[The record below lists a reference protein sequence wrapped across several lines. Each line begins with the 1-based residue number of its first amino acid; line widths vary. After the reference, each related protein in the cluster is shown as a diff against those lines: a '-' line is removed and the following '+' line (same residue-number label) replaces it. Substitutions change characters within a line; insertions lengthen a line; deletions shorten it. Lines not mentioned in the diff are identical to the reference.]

1 MKKNI
6 ILGCLLFSS
15 LATISQIQ
23 LANSK
28 WKGVFLIPHAVDVI
42 MDFKKDSLYLTIET
56 GQRLGTLI
64 FSHRNDTLM
73 ITKISGTSPCPEQST
88 GLYRIEWLK
97 KEEKFLLHGIS
108 DECEGR
114 MGTFTTNPFERIQ
127 QGEKKNNF
135 N

>member
-1 MKKNI
+1 MRLY
-6 ILGCLLFSS
+6 ILIT
-15 LATISQIQ
+15 ATILLGIPGISQTI
-23 LANSK
+23 ANSK
-28 WKGVFLIPHAVDVI
+28 WKGVFLIPDAVDVI
-42 MDFKKDSLYLTIET
+42 LDFKKDTLYLTIE

-97 KEEKFLLHGIS
+97 KGEKFWLHGIS

-114 MGTFTTNPFERIQ
+114 IGTYTTNPYERIHDKQ
-127 QGEKKNNF
+127 
-135 N
+135 